1 MYQYQLQVPSDIY
14 NIYVSVKFHIL
25 KEANEKIE
33 VDVKYYECIS
43 SERSIEYM
51 KIGHCHSCIADF
63 GFVCFHLEM
72 LFLITTCKNL
82 LVQKYFFRF

>member
-1 MYQYQLQVPSDIY
+1 MDEDGTKEGRELIGGRKI
-14 NIYVSVKFHIL
+14 NEL
-25 KEANEKIE
+25 EAEANEKIE

-72 LFLITTCKNL
+72 LFLINTCKNQ
-82 LVQKYFFRF
+82 LVQKHFFRF